1 VNVESIILALSAGST
16 VPALATAV
24 KAWLQGRKNTAR
36 VTITVR
42 DKNDEKVNIELNPE
56 NAEQAEEIIQKFL
69 DQYPPEK
76 READK

>member
-1 VNVESIILALSAGST
+1 MESIILALSAGSV
-16 VPALATAV
+16 VPALATAIR
-24 KAWLQGRKNTAR
+24 AWLQGSKSSAR

-42 DKNDEKVNIELNPE
+42 DKNNEKVNIELNPE

-76 READK
+76 READR

>member
-1 VNVESIILALSAGST
+1 MDVESIILAISASSV

-24 KAWLQGRKNTAR
+24 KAWLQGRKNTAT

-42 DKNDEKVNIELNPE
+42 GENDEKVNIELNPE

-69 DQYPPEK
+69 DQHPSGN
-76 READK
+76 RAADK